1 MDHVVPDMRNLD
13 RPSIGIKLT
22 RSTPLDWLALGWR
35 DLTRSPVASIA
46 YGLIFFAVGYVLLGL
61 SAGRPYLFLG
71 AVSGFFLIAPLLL
84 AGVYEISR
92 RKTGERVVGFFE
104 SLSAWRDNRH
114 SLADFGL
121 VLVFVT
127 LCWQMLSALLFAFH
141 YVGAGDY
148 GDVTSLANSL
158 FVSGASLGFLASYML
173 LGGVLAALVFAISA
187 VSVPL
192 LMDRKVD
199 VVTAMIT
206 SVSAVRANLPIMMVW
221 AALIVLLAGIG
232 FATMMVGLIVIVP
245 LLGHATWHA
254 YKALVE

>member
-1 MDHVVPDMRNLD
+1 
-13 RPSIGIKLT
+13 
-22 RSTPLDWLALGWR
+22 
-35 DLTRSPVASIA
+35 
-46 YGLIFFAVGYVLLGL
+46 
-61 SAGRPYLFLG
+61 
-71 AVSGFFLIAPLLL
+71 
-84 AGVYEISR
+84 
-92 RKTGERVVGFFE
+92 
-104 SLSAWRDNRH
+104 
-114 SLADFGL
+114 

-141 YVGAGDY
+141 YDGVADH
-148 GDVTSLANSL
+148 GDVLSLANSL
-158 FVSGASLGFLASYML
+158 FLSGASLGFLASYL
-173 LGGVLAALVFAISA
+173 VLGGVLAALVFAISA

-199 VVTAMIT
+199 VVTAMAT

-221 AALIVLLAGIG
+221 AALIVLLTGIG